1 MLELKVKEN
10 IGYKITMQCTV
21 VNGANEE
28 LMVVL
33 GEHSDGRYA
42 TWITIDGK
50 DFNIGHYFAKGQRFE
65 AMKDMFR
72 RAEKWDID
80 YADNVLKTPREMLED
95 EGYFGIVMWC
105 DEDLGAALNQ
115 AGYSPTERNIELLRD
130 ESEQALCDDMI
141 ERGWETI
148 DSVIGILENEY
159 ELDKDEEE

>member
-80 YADNVLKTPREMLED
+80 YAEMLKTPLEMLED
-95 EGYFGIVMWC
+95 EGYFGIVMWNK
-105 DEDLGAALNQ
+105 EDLESALELRDLP
-115 AGYSPTERNIELLRD
+115 PTEHNIETLKRLLGNQWFD
-130 ESEQALCDDMI
+130 GIMI
-141 ERGWETI
+141 ERGWDYI
-148 DSVIGILENEY
+148 Y
-159 ELDKDEEE
+159 DKINSNNKEFEHYDEEE